1 MRAQPV
7 SPYALMQGAPLLA
20 ALLMLFVASV
30 ACGALIGSPAAP
42 TPAQADLPAP
52 GVTRQ
57 PADPT
62 PSVVI
67 PVAGPSPAPQL
78 AFIVGNPTQPFGD
91 IAVAAPDGGGFR
103 QLTTYGYNQDPV
115 LSPDG
120 ERVAYRSIPASI
132 AGQPDALARL
142 GEGHFNIWVISSD
155 GAQAWK
161 LTEGEVVR
169 GVPAWSPDSRRVAFA
184 EGVDGVIVEVEVAT
198 GQRREITRGHAPR
211 YHPAGDGLAYLTPAG
226 GLAWLDGAGQTRA
239 LVPADGLPAQTR
251 VEDFDWLPDGEHVAY
266 TLADHSARIGTSTL
280 GIVYSAWLKPADSG
294 LAVKLADGVH
304 DLRAAPDGRTL
315 AAVQGS
321 GYGDACHVDAQ
332 VAFLYLAADLGSAQ
346 LRTPADF
353 QRPAA
358 TQTGEAFYPASNLR
372 WATTTLAF
380 ARFGV
385 TCAPEAADA
394 AGVYVL
400 DTAARTMTRI
410 AD

>member
-30 ACGALIGSPAAP
+30 ACGALVGSPAAP
-42 TPAQADLPAP
+42 TPAQSDPPAP

-57 PADPT
+57 PADPAPT
-62 PSVVI
+62 AVV
-67 PVAGPSPAPQL
+67 PVSGPAPAAQL
-78 AFIVGNPTQPFGD
+78 AFIVGDPTQSFGD
-91 IAVAAPDGGGFR
+91 IAAAAPDGGGFR
-103 QLTTYGYNQDPV
+103 RLTTYGYNQDPV
-115 LSPDG
+115 ASPDG
-120 ERVAYRSIPASI
+120 ERIAFRSIPASI
-132 AGQPDALARL
+132 AGQPDALTRL
-142 GEGHFNIWVISSD
+142 GEGLFNIWVISSD

-161 LTEGEVVR
+161 LTDGEVAR
-169 GVPAWSPDSRRVAFA
+169 GAPAWSPDSRRVAFA
-184 EGVDGVIVEVEVAT
+184 EGADGTIVEVEVTT
-198 GQRREITRGHAPR
+198 GQRREIARGQAPR

-239 LVPADGLPAQTR
+239 LVPAGDLPAQTR
-251 VEDFDWLPDGEHVAY
+251 VEDFDWLPGGTHVAY

-280 GIVYSAWLKPADSG
+280 GIIYSAWLKPTSG
-294 LAVKLADGVH
+294 GPAVKLADGVH
-304 DLRAAPDGRTL
+304 DLRAAPDGRTI

-332 VAFLYLAADLGSAQ
+332 AAFLHLAADLGSAQ
-346 LRTPADF
+346 LRTSADF

-358 TQTGEAFYPASNLR
+358 TRTGESFYPASALR
-372 WATTTLAF
+372 WATKTLAF
-380 ARFGV
+380 ARFGL

-400 DTAARTMTRI
+400 DTAAGTMTRI